1 MNGPGDLP
9 LQHYSGTPD
18 ANNCSIISIIP
29 TLGMSSCRGRA
40 EAFARRLSS
49 KLRTLGSQADDSEN
63 SGDEQPIINGEAK
76 NTWVSGHDG
85 GQTVT
90 DLQPLRHESDSF
102 FDFDCELESPGS
114 PVDECEYLRLIES
127 TSNTPHNSA
136 AESGYACASAAS
148 SHSSSDGP
156 YFDVNSENES
166 NQTQQQQQKSHIC
179 QPHHHNKQG
188 GDEVDFPSG
197 KTATTVTDGK
207 ALPICNGHACE
218 LFTKPLKIPCDKS
231 QHTYKDVSKPLPS
244 EGPDIENGQ
253 TTVQEHKELQDEILK
268 ELQQQSQTISQEQE
282 QEGRNDKQPSAIEF
296 VATESAS
303 STELSESTQKKE
315 NEESSS
321 GIVEHTIIN
330 GHAENGED
338 ILKVEVCEAQKSEE
352 STETKET
359 TQSQDTSTELAE
371 KQTEPTDPSD
381 THKQLLNSSHLDTTD
396 DEDDCRPQRVK
407 RCSSLKTGKTPPGT
421 PGRKKIVRFADV
433 LGLDLADVKTFLNE
447 IPTIPKSAYED
458 LEISENE
465 PPIQLGPKTDKLLM
479 PLFQQPGGLPNF
491 LDIVKDK
498 QVSLENAAV
507 TDNINHTITGSVR
520 VRNLDF
526 HKSVHIRYS
535 LDNWRSFADLQANY
549 VENTCD
555 GFSDKFSFV
564 LFGNSLHVGQ
574 RLEFAVRFQC
584 KGQQYWDNNYGA
596 NYCFQCLPTSTPT
609 ITPPVMP
616 SHHTNNNNLV
626 GILSPTAGDAW
637 CTSFY

>member
-18 ANNCSIISIIP
+18 ANNCSLISIIP

-63 SGDEQPIINGEAK
+63 SGDEQPIVVNGEPK

-156 YFDVNSENES
+156 YFDVNSES
-166 NQTQQQQQKSHIC
+166 DPSQQQKSHLC
-179 QPHHHNKQG
+179 QPHHKEDC
-188 GDEVDFPSG
+188 DEVDFPRG
-197 KTATTVTDGK
+197 MQVNEDEQP
-207 ALPICNGHACE
+207 LPVCNGHACV
-218 LFTKPLKIPCDKS
+218 LFNKPLKIPTVNNEGDKT
-231 QHTYKDVSKPLPS
+231 QPTYKDVKKPLPS
-244 EGPDIENGQ
+244 EGPDIESANQPKNGDK
-253 TTVQEHKELQDEILK
+253 HLQDEILK
-268 ELQQQSQTISQEQE
+268 ELQQQSQNVTQQERE
-282 QEGRNDKQPSAIEF
+282 ESST
-296 VATESAS
+296 TESS
-303 STELSESTQKKE
+303 VEISETTETRPE
-315 NEESSS
+315 NEETA
-321 GIVEHTIIN
+321 VEHTIVN
-330 GHAENGED
+330 GHAENGEEV
-338 ILKVEVCEAQKSEE
+338 LKIEVCELQKSPE
-352 STETKET
+352 ETKEED
-359 TQSQDTSTELAE
+359 TQTGVVACAE
-371 KQTEPTDPSD
+371 NSEKPNEAKDSND
-381 THKQLLNSSHLDTTD
+381 VKKQLLNTSHLDTTD
-396 DEDDCRPQRVK
+396 DEDESRPQRVK

-447 IPTIPKSAYED
+447 IPTIPKSAFED
-458 LEISENE
+458 LEILDNE
-465 PPIQLGPKTDKLLM
+465 PPIQLGPKTDKILM

-526 HKSVHIRYS
+526 HKSVHIRYT
-535 LDNWRSFADLQANY
+535 LDSWRSYADLQANY

-596 NYCFQCLPTSTPT
+596 NYCFQCLPTAAPT